1 MKKVLIA
8 LTTGMV
14 MMSCGN
20 GATDGNPNTD
30 TSSMKPDMGTDTSN
44 SVNRNFGTAPSD
56 TSMSGDSVRTG
67 TSSTRNGGGSDSMRR

>member
-20 GATDGNPNTD
+20 GATDGKAGTD
-30 TSSMKPDMGTDTSN
+30 TSSMKPDPGLDTSTQ
-44 SVNRNFGTAPSD
+44 VNRNFGTAPSD

-67 TSSTRNGGGSDSMRR
+67 TGSTRIGSDTMKH